1 MEEEKKPKPKGG
13 AREGAGR
20 PPLGGVGGQHITLRV
35 RKDYLILI
43 DTYFKSRSQFINE
56 AIRAKLKREG
66 LI

>member
-1 MEEEKKPKPKGG
+1 MKEEEKKPRGG
-13 AREGAGR
+13 ARESAGR
-20 PPLGGVGGQHITLRV
+20 KPLGGVGGQHITLRV

-43 DTYFKSRSQFINE
+43 DTYFKSRSKFINE

>member
-20 PPLGGVGGQHITLRV
+20 PLLGGVGGQHITLRV

>member
-20 PPLGGVGGQHITLRV
+20 PPLGGVGGQIVSVRI
-35 RKDYLILI
+35 RKDYLKLI

-56 AIRAKLKREG
+56 SIRAKLKREG

>member
-1 MEEEKKPKPKGG
+1 MEEEEKKPRGG
-13 AREGAGR
+13 ARDGAGR
-20 PPLGGVGGQHITLRV
+20 KLLGGVGGQHITLRV
-35 RKDYLILI
+35 RKDYLMLI

>member
-1 MEEEKKPKPKGG
+1 MEEEEKKPRGG

-20 PPLGGVGGQHITLRV
+20 KPLGCVGGQHITLRV
-35 RKDYLILI
+35 RKDYLMLI

>member
-1 MEEEKKPKPKGG
+1 MEEEEKKPRGG

-20 PPLGGVGGQHITLRV
+20 KPLGGVGGQHITLRV

-43 DTYFKSRSQFINE
+43 DTYFKSRSKFINE
-56 AIRAKLKREG
+56 AIRAQLTREG

>member
-1 MEEEKKPKPKGG
+1 MEEEEKKPRGG
-13 AREGAGR
+13 ARECAGR
-20 PPLGGVGGQHITLRV
+20 KPLGGVGGQHITLRV
-35 RKDYLILI
+35 RKDYLMLI